1 MTPRFSSLAIV
12 LALLLGGCGFHPLYG
27 DRPRSDYD
35 ADLASIKVNSIP
47 DRLGQ
52 QLTLS
57 LRDGFNPYGVKA
69 PVRYVLEVKLTASRN
84 DLGIR
89 TDGTA
94 SRTQMM
100 VVASFQLKEVAT
112 DRTVL
117 QGMTRTAV
125 SFDSL
130 TDEYANV
137 VARQNAQERS
147 LLDISDDIRTR
158 VLVYVTRH
166 RSTASAQ

>member
-1 MTPRFSSLAIV
+1 MLQKQGLDKQSDAITSSI
-12 LALLLGGCGFHPLYG
+12 
-27 DRPRSDYD
+27 D
-35 ADLASIKVNSIP
+35 AQTKSASTTN
-47 DRLGQ
+47 Q
-52 QLTLS
+52 QLAES
-57 LRDGFNPYGVKA
+57 LRDGFNPYGVKVPA
-69 PVRYVLEVKLTASRN
+69 RYVLDVKLTADRN

-100 VVASFQLKEVAT
+100 VVANFQLKEIAT

-130 TDEYANV
+130 SDEYANV
-137 VARQNAQERS
+137 VARQNAQVRS
-147 LLDISDDIRTR
+147 LQDISDDIRTR

-166 RSTASAQ
+166 RSTASTQ